1 MLVNYAFIKR
11 TVVYNVAIVD
21 NEDLEAVQMIVDMG
35 GIELPQGSIVS
46 NGDIYEKKQFYRE
59 DSDRGLVKIE
69 EWSIWE
75 RNKDFAI
82 SIIEGYFSFSGLKE
96 EDKENVKAV
105 LEYFVSINKITQEQF
120 DKLIAK

>member
-21 NEDLEAVQMIVDMG
+21 NEDSEAVQMIVDMG
-35 GIELPQGSIVS
+35 GIELSQGSIVS
-46 NGDIYEKKQFYRE
+46 NGDIYEKEQFYRE